1 MVRIFTFCPEK
12 GKNLLFLIYLFFRR
26 RGHWGQRCR
35 CCWGWGWKEAPS
47 LSSWGNKLSFR
58 GLQRSV
64 KAGGEGGEPRIP
76 RNRATHRISVQKKSM
91 QNFQFKIYIWMHFWA
106 LTVLSVYFF
115 LSFLLCLSLSLSLPS
130 YFSVSIFFLVL
141 STPIPC
147 LFILYVCLL
156 SIQCT
161 SLSFVFYLYYCSSS
175 TWHLTVF
182 VACLSYLPFLL
193 KHLSNSRITKF
204 HLLEQSDRTNVRYF
218 HKWFFRFFWIF
229 FFSVRVVFRKLWC
242 LLVGTFERR
251 FATKYANTTQHRL
264 LVITS

>member
-1 MVRIFTFCPEK
+1 MFVVYSLVHFSSQLKLYASTFFFSLYVSLSLSEF
-12 GKNLLFLIYLFFRR
+12 NLFLSSHPKINGKCALFIVFGIEGILRVLSI
-26 RGHWGQRCR
+26 HLTVFFLF
-35 CCWGWGWKEAPS
+35 S
-47 LSSWGNKLSFR
+47 LSFSVLLS
-58 GLQRSV
+58 
-64 KAGGEGGEPRIP
+64 
-76 RNRATHRISVQKKSM
+76 
-91 QNFQFKIYIWMHFWA
+91 
-106 LTVLSVYFF
+106 LTVSFSPFLTASRSLSISHYFWV
-115 LSFLLCLSLSLSLPS
+115 SFSVFVFLSLSLCFL
-130 YFSVSIFFLVL
+130 FSPFFFPL
-141 STPIPC
+141 STI
-147 LFILYVCLL
+147 
-156 SIQCT
+156 SS